1 MTFRYA
7 TLNDLDCVIRYINLI
22 PIREHR
28 KKIATITKEK
38 LEKWHLMY
46 HAFVVLAED
55 KGEVVGYALFYPVVD
70 LYSVSPLMHIEDI
83 FIDAPLRRKGYG
95 REKTF
100 RTGTAKGGTAGN
112 RSSRKDPQT
121 GGKEHRMKLT
131 KDEQMLVL
139 LYGDGT
145 KAGLEKALTDMRET
159 LQPDEA
165 ELMKMTDRLLK
176 KLWHM
181 TEPTFQK
188 LVKE

>member
-83 FIDAPLRRKGYG
+83 FINAPLRRKGYG
-95 REKTF
+95 REFMRYLSNITK
-100 RTGTAKGGTAGN
+100 
-112 RSSRKDPQT
+112 SSKWSGMEWNAPDWDSEAI
-121 GGKEHRMKLT
+121 GFFDKIGAE
-131 KDEQMLVL
+131 
-139 LYGDGT
+139 
-145 KAGLEKALTDMRET
+145 RET
-159 LQPDEA
+159 GRIYFRQNI
-165 ELMKMTDRLLK
+165 
-176 KLWHM
+176 
-181 TEPTFQK
+181 
-188 LVKE
+188 VK